1 MFVTIELPDEVLG
14 RLQAEA
20 TRRGIS
26 VDDLIASFAATV
38 MSEPAARRE
47 GHHRPAF
54 VAVGSS
60 KSGISDRVD
69 ELFAEGFGRD

>member
-1 MFVTIELPDEVLG
+1 MTIELSDEVLS

-26 VDDLIASFAATV
+26 VDVVVAELANALPAGHASERTG
-38 MSEPAARRE
+38 RR
-47 GHHRPAF
+47 RPAF

-60 KSGISDRVD
+60 KGGISNRVD
-69 ELFAEGFGRD
+69 ELLADGFGRD